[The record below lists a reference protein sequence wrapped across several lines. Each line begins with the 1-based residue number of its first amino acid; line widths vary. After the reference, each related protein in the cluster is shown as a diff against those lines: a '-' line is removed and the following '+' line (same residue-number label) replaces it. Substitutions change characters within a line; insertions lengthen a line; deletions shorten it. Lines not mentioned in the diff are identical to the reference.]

1 MAMDKVAILPFALLV
16 DKWRWAVFSG
26 AVTPDHYN
34 DAWWALVNQYQ
45 GQTPP
50 GPRPA
55 DAFDAGAKFHVADNT
70 PYARYF
76 LADIYEFQFYRAACR
91 QAGWT
96 GPLNRCSVYGNKAVG
111 ARFNAMLQMGQSRPW
126 PEALKVFTGE
136 DDLDASAITD
146 YFAPLNAWLTAQ
158 NKGETCGWAA

>member
-1 MAMDKVAILPFALLV
+1 
-16 DKWRWAVFSG
+16 VFSG
-26 AVTPDHYN
+26 EVTPDRYN
-34 DAWWALVNQYQ
+34 EAWWALVNHYQ
-45 GQTPP
+45 GEAAP
-50 GPRPA
+50 GPRPE
-55 DAFDAGAKFHVADNT
+55 DAFDPGAKFHIADST

-111 ARFNAMLQMGQSRPW
+111 ARFDAMLRMGQSRPW
-126 PEALKVFTGE
+126 REALKTFTGE

-146 YFAPLNAWLTAQ
+146 YFAPLDSWLIQQ
-158 NKGETCGWAA
+158 NKGEKCGWEA